1 LSESPSSKR
10 TEFCYNIRA
19 NLDFDAEAN
28 VRPGDIGEIALVKK
42 QRLVYS
48 NYFPKSKGLT
58 LIVVNS
64 LDRTES

>member
-1 LSESPSSKR
+1 M
-10 TEFCYNIRA
+10 
-19 NLDFDAEAN
+19 DFDAEAN